1 MHGFWI
7 PSVLLA
13 KLSSCRASKNA
24 LSYSTDFINFILIQ
38 IYVLFNVSKRSWCHL
53 HSHITPRTRAGES
66 LCTGGRRLDEVYHY
80 SIEMVEVDSSRCQ
93 GLLSLRGPDLVWRKS
108 ELQNRSH
115 RCCTRGCCVFWK
127 SSAFPSVHL
136 RDCRMQGWGA
146 QQMVPTRWTAANE
159 PESAEHFLFVVKY
172 ANNETLHN
180 NT

>member
-1 MHGFWI
+1 MEMASCNTVEALRVIAILKTFKFLSRLLQDMSSYEIINIYIYMHGFWI

-66 LCTGGRRLDEVYHY
+66 LCTGGRRLDEVYHC
-80 SIEMVEVDSSRCQ
+80 STEMVEVDSSRCQ

-108 ELQNRSH
+108 ALQNRSH
-115 RCCTRGCCVFWK
+115 RCCTRVAV
-127 SSAFPSVHL
+127 SSGNPRHFHL
-136 RDCRMQGWGA
+136 
-146 QQMVPTRWTAANE
+146 
-159 PESAEHFLFVVKY
+159 SI
-172 ANNETLHN
+172 
-180 NT
+180 